1 MGQFYKH
8 IKLHEIKSCSKTTQ
22 HSHHERGQALAW
34 LWLLREGG
42 QAIETAALQAKALC
56 QTSLSV
62 DQKQLTKKNLTI
74 TKQQKIII
82 LKQLTKKT

>member
-8 IKLHEIKSCSKTTQ
+8 IKLPEIKSCSKTTQ

-62 DQKQLTKKNLTI
+62 DQKQLTKKKSYNN
-74 TKQQKIII
+74 KA
-82 LKQLTKKT
+82 TKK